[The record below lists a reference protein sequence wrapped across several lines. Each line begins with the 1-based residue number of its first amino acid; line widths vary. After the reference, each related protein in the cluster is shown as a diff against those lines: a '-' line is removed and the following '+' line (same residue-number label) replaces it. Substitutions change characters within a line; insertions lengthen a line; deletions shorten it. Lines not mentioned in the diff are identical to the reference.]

1 MEVLLPLA
9 LGEIGLTYDYFMSLT
24 PLTWSYILKGYN
36 NKRKAL
42 MAWQAWLVSNL
53 MNATGNL
60 KEPMTVEKLMDPLK
74 ENETNVSEA
83 SSGSVSLED
92 ASKWVA

>member
-36 NKRKAL
+36 NKTKAR
-42 MAWQAWLVSNL
+42 MTWQAWLTSNL

-60 KEPMTVEKLMDPLK
+60 KEPMTVEKLMNPLK
-74 ENETNVSEA
+74 ENEKEHSETA
-83 SSGSVSLED
+83 SGSKSLKD
-92 ASKWVA
+92 AAKWVA